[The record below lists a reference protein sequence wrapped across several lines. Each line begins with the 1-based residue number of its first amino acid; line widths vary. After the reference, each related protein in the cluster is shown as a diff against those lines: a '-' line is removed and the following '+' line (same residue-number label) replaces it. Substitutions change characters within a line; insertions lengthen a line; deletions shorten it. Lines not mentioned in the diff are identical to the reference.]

1 MDLENLRREYLQG
14 GLSREDLP
22 ANPIKQFEAWLQQAI
37 DLQIHDP
44 TAMVIATVDASGQPS
59 QRMVLLKYL
68 DAKGLV
74 FFTNY
79 GSRKARDIAVNSKV
93 SLHFPWNDIERQVKI
108 EGESTKISTA
118 ESLKYFL
125 SRPHESQL
133 AAWASPQSQP
143 LSSKEILLTQVA
155 HMREKYAKGEI
166 PLPDFWGGIRVV
178 PSLFEFWQGGEHRLH
193 DRFEYRR
200 QEDGL
205 WVLQRLAP

>member
-14 GLSREDLP
+14 GLSREDLLADP
-22 ANPIKQFEAWLQQAI
+22 LKQFERWLQQAI
-37 DLQIHDP
+37 DLQIYDP

-59 QRMVLLKYL
+59 QRMVLLKHL
-68 DAKGLV
+68 DTKGLV

-79 GSRKARDIAVNSKV
+79 GSRKARDIQVNGKV

-108 EGESTKISTA
+108 EGEAAKISTA

-125 SRPHESQL
+125 SRPRESQL

-155 HMREKYAKGEI
+155 RMREKYAKGDI

-200 QEDGL
+200 QDEGY
-205 WVLQRLAP
+205 WSVQRLAP

>member
-93 SLHFPWNDIERQVKI
+93 SLHFPWTDIERQVKI

-200 QEDGL
+200 QDDGL

>member
-14 GLSREDLP
+14 GLSREDLL
-22 ANPIKQFEAWLQQAI
+22 ADPIKQFEAWLQQAI
-37 DLQIHDP
+37 DLQIYDP
-44 TAMVIATVDASGQPS
+44 TAMVIATVDGSGQPS
-59 QRMVLLKYL
+59 QRMVLLKHL

-79 GSRKARDIAVNSKV
+79 GSRKARDIELNSKV

-108 EGESTKISTA
+108 EGEATKISTA

-125 SRPHESQL
+125 SRPRESQL

-178 PSLFEFWQGGEHRLH
+178 PSLFEFWQGGEHRLN
-193 DRFEYRR
+193 DRFEYRLEA
-200 QEDGL
+200 QDN
-205 WVLQRLAP
+205 WAIQRLAP

>member
-14 GLSREDLP
+14 GLSREDLL
-22 ANPIKQFEAWLQQAI
+22 ADPIKQFEAWLQQAI
-37 DLQIHDP
+37 DLQIYDP
-44 TAMVIATVDASGQPS
+44 TAMVIATVDGSGQPS
-59 QRMVLLKYL
+59 QRMVLLKHL

-79 GSRKARDIAVNSKV
+79 GSRKARDIELNSKV

-108 EGESTKISTA
+108 EGEATKISTA

-125 SRPHESQL
+125 SRPRESQL

-193 DRFEYRR
+193 DRFEYRLEA
-200 QEDGL
+200 QDN
-205 WVLQRLAP
+205 WAIQRLAP